1 MDTGMNDLHVPLDAD
16 PETPSKASAVLRRLR
31 NDIVSGALAPG
42 QKLQFRLL
50 VARYGV
56 GVSPLRE
63 ALCQLIGEQLVV
75 LRSQRGF
82 TVQPVSA
89 DDLADVVAARRHAEI
104 YALGLSVRRG
114 DAHWRERVREATR
127 AFSAVAAR
135 MGDTR
140 PIDEHWERV
149 HRAYHF
155 ALIGACGSPI
165 LLGFCRSI
173 YHRFDRYR
181 RIAVP
186 FQSFMAGTARDHQ
199 EIAEAAVTGDVEGAQ
214 RLLASH
220 IDDIADVVCA
230 HFGEGMERARSAA
243 R

>member
-1 MDTGMNDLHVPLDAD
+1 MGMNDLHVPLDAD
-16 PETPSKASAVLRRLR
+16 PETPSKAAAVLRRLR
-31 NDIVSGALAPG
+31 NDIVSGALEPG

-50 VARYGV
+50 VERYGV

-89 DDLADVVAARRHAEI
+89 DDLADVIAARRHAEL

-114 DAHWRERVREATR
+114 DARWQDRVREATR
-127 AFSAVAAR
+127 AFSPVAAR

-165 LLGFCRSI
+165 LIGFCKSI

-186 FQSFMAGTARDHQ
+186 VQSFMAGTARDHL
-199 EIAEAAVTGDVEGAQ
+199 EIADAAVGGNVEAAQ

-220 IDDIADVVCA
+220 IDGIAEMVCA
-230 HFGEGMERARSAA
+230 HFHEGLART
-243 R
+243 RNDR